1 MKGNGDSEVT
11 SAGWPFGQGEVMDA
25 IEILERAGSDASIY
39 RGGREALQAA
49 IGTELDAELAAALLA
64 CDAEALYRMLGQSI
78 LIGLQIPAE
87 EEEAPDEDED
97 DAEERLPES

>member
-1 MKGNGDSEVT
+1 
-11 SAGWPFGQGEVMDA
+11 MDA
-25 IEILERAGSDASIY
+25 IDILERAGSDASVFR
-39 RGGREALQAA
+39 RGKEGLRAV
-49 IGTELDAELAAALLA
+49 IGAEVDSELAAALLA
-64 CDAEALYRMLGQSI
+64 TDAEALYRLLGQRI